1 MGCIL
6 TQDII
11 TQISNQLKE
20 NRKDVVLTHGVF
32 DLFHIGQAEFLKKS
46 KKQGDYLIVGIESD
60 ERVSAYKGIERPV
73 IPLAQRM
80 EIIAACD
87 YVDFVYPI
95 SNPSPVVDA
104 FYKHMYELLNPV
116 LVTFGRGFAYQNQ
129 LKDEKLQILGIKS
142 KKITHIYDTL
152 QSTTRI
158 IDKIRAA

>member
-60 ERVSAYKGIERPV
+60 ERVSAY
-73 IPLAQRM
+73 
-80 EIIAACD
+80 
-87 YVDFVYPI
+87 
-95 SNPSPVVDA
+95 
-104 FYKHMYELLNPV
+104 
-116 LVTFGRGFAYQNQ
+116 
-129 LKDEKLQILGIKS
+129 
-142 KKITHIYDTL
+142 
-152 QSTTRI
+152 
-158 IDKIRAA
+158 